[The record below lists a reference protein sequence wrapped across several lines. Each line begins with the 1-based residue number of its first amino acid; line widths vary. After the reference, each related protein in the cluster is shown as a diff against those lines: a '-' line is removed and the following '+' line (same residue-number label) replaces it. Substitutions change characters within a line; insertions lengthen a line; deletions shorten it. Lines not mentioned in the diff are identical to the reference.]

1 MLLLQFPTSWE
12 ISFQLEELLNPQ
24 HPRFDPPSPPEQ
36 STCRL
41 PGEVWQGLWGIL
53 VAVMVTLLFCLVSV
67 VASSELYLV
76 VAVLIHVAV
85 GVVTGVAVGGSASH
99 NRCSN

>member
-1 MLLLQFPTSWE
+1 
-12 ISFQLEELLNPQ
+12 
-24 HPRFDPPSPPEQ
+24 
-36 STCRL
+36 
-41 PGEVWQGLWGIL
+41 
-53 VAVMVTLLFCLVSV
+53 MVTLLFCLVSV